1 MSEMT
6 TPPQPD
12 LPAQAPAEAT
22 GSANGAAP
30 ILSMRHITKRF
41 PGVVA
46 LDDVTFDVYPGEV
59 HCLVGENGA
68 GKSTLMKIMSG
79 VYVDYEGDL
88 LLDGETVHFQ
98 TTRDAQANAIAMIHQ
113 ELNLVPELNV
123 FENIFL
129 GRERKTRLGIVDRRA
144 MRRAAHDLM
153 TDLNLDIDPD
163 RAINQ
168 LRVGRRQLVEIAKA
182 LSLDARIIIMDE
194 PTSALSDTEV
204 TYLFDVIRGLRTR
217 GVAVIYIS
225 HRLNEITAVADR
237 ITVLRDGHIAGTT
250 PAAEMTAREM
260 IRLMVGRDL
269 EDLYPKETVDVGE
282 TVLQVENLS
291 YKQGRKQVL
300 HNVSLHVQQGEI
312 VGIAGLMGAGRT
324 QVLKSI
330 FGVYP
335 PQDVSGKITFNGQ
348 EIAMDSPQQSIARGI
363 GLVAEDRKGQSLIL
377 GRPVVEN
384 TSLAALGHFMNWL
397 TVIRRREEREAVLGV
412 VQELNIKTP
421 SIETL
426 VANLSGGNQ
435 QKVVVGKF
443 LLSDIKLFLLDEPTR
458 GIDVGAKAEI
468 YALVGQLAQHGTAFL
483 LVSSELPELMA
494 VCDRIYVLCDG
505 RPTGEFTRDQFDQ
518 EAIMEAATR
527 FADKAA
533 NHLAQAS

>member
-1 MSEMT
+1 MSEMIR
-6 TPPQPD
+6 PQPD
-12 LPAQAPAEAT
+12 PTAPAQSTPEAPGN
-22 GSANGAAP
+22 GSPA

-41 PGVVA
+41 PGVTA
-46 LDDVTFDVYPGEV
+46 LDDVTFDVHPGEV

-79 VYVDYEGDL
+79 VYVDFEGEL
-88 LLDGETVHFQ
+88 LLDGTPVRFHD
-98 TTRDAQANAIAMIHQ
+98 TRDSQASAIAMIHQ

-129 GRERKTRLGIVDRRA
+129 GREIKTRAGIIDRRA

-153 TDLNLDIDPD
+153 ADLGLDIDPD
-163 RAINQ
+163 SAISQ

-182 LSLDARIIIMDE
+182 LSLDSRIIIMDE

-225 HRLNEITAVADR
+225 HRLNEVIDIADR
-237 ITVLRDGHIAGTT
+237 ITVLRDGQVAGSAR
-250 PAAEMTAREM
+250 AAQMTSREM

-269 EDLYPKETVDVGE
+269 DVLYPKETVEIGE
-282 TVLQVENLS
+282 TVLQVQGLS
-291 YKQGRKQVL
+291 YKQGQKQVL
-300 HNVSLHVQQGEI
+300 DGVSIEVRQGEI
-312 VGIAGLMGAGRT
+312 VGVAGLMGAGRT
-324 QVLKSI
+324 QLLESI

-335 PQDVSGKITFNGQ
+335 PQDVSGRVIFNGQ
-348 EIAMDSPQQSIARGI
+348 EIALDSPQRSIARGI

-384 TSLAALGHFMNWL
+384 ASLAALRRFLDHFAVVN
-397 TVIRRREEREAVLGV
+397 RRAERQAVSKV
-412 VQELNIKTP
+412 VRDLNIKTP

-435 QKVVVGKF
+435 QKVVIAKF

-468 YALVGQLAQHGTAFL
+468 YALVGQLARQGTAFL
-483 LVSSELPELMA
+483 LVSSELPELLA

-505 RPTGEFTRDQFDQ
+505 KPTGEFSRAQFDQ

-527 FADKAA
+527 FTDKTN
-533 NHLAQAS
+533 NHVQVS